1 MRRLGAILAAAL
13 VLAAA
18 AAAHAAGSPALEAY
32 FGSYVGRAV
41 ERDSAGEVREERD
54 IDIVI
59 RPYKQGGFE
68 IEWVNVTLV
77 GGRRDVPGV
86 KRRPAASLFVPSEDR
101 DFFVES
107 PGFNPFKLRED
118 VTAMEGGAV
127 RWAALDENGL
137 HVYAFVVL
145 EDGRYEMATYTRR
158 LNETGIE
165 LEFERV
171 VDGLPVRRLTGRA
184 VRAD

>member
-1 MRRLGAILAAAL
+1 MTWSARSTLAALAFL
-13 VLAAA
+13 CAVPAAA
-18 AAAHAAGSPALEAY
+18 DVPVLENY
-32 FGSYVGRAV
+32 FGAYVGRAV
-41 ERDSAGEVREERD
+41 EVDGDGAGREERD

-59 RPYKQGGFE
+59 RPYKDGGFE

-77 GGRRDVPGV
+77 DGRRDVPGV
-86 KRRPAASLFVPSEDR
+86 KRRPAASLFIPAEDR

-107 PGFNPFKLRED
+107 PEFNPFKLRED
-118 VTAMEGGAV
+118 VTAMQGGAV
-127 RWAALDENGL
+127 RWAALDADGL

-158 LNETGIE
+158 LSDTGIE

-171 VDGLPVRRLTGRA
+171 VDGEAVRRLTGRA